1 MANFTLNQLQAAGG
15 KLWENAPHR
24 RVYFNDLHA
33 YLGLNVT
40 RYNTGNISYA
50 ELDGEKI
57 SNGQARKMILGLSE
71 AKVYYCLTSNKFQAK
86 GLSEE
91 DFGEIRLAIEER
103 IQGQTEQA

>member
-1 MANFTLNQLQAAGG
+1 
-15 KLWENAPHR
+15 
-24 RVYFNDLHA
+24 
-33 YLGLNVT
+33 
-40 RYNTGNISYA
+40 
-50 ELDGEKI
+50 
-57 SNGQARKMILGLSE
+57 MILGLSE